1 MFKNRAIQVKMVKT
15 PKNDDA
21 AEPIEERVDVDFE
34 LINKIAKDFVTHT
47 AIVVGAVV
55 VGTTV
60 LNTISKIAIIT
71 AKAKIR

>member
-15 PKNDDA
+15 SKNEDTS
-21 AEPIEERVDVDFE
+21 EPIEERVHVDPE
-34 LINKIAKDFVTHT
+34 QINKIAKDFVTHT

-60 LNTISKIAIIT
+60 LNTLSKIAIIT

>member
-1 MFKNRAIQVKMVKT
+1 MFKNRAIQVTMVKT
-15 PKNDDA
+15 PKNEDA
-21 AEPIEERVDVDFE
+21 AEPIEERVNVDLE
-34 LINKIAKDFVTHT
+34 QINKIAKDFVTHT

-60 LNTISKIAIIT
+60 LNTVSKIAIIT